1 MCLYCSKCTQFFAL
15 LFWITHWWEV
25 WSSNPTV
32 NHLCVPL
39 LSSSAAEAGSEIA
52 QVFLKRGA
60 KRRPAIPPPS
70 SN

>member
-32 NHLCVPL
+32 NQSLRAPSVII
-39 LSSSAAEAGSEIA
+39 GSGGR
-52 QVFLKRGA
+52 FPRSPKC
-60 KRRPAIPPPS
+60 S
-70 SN
+70 